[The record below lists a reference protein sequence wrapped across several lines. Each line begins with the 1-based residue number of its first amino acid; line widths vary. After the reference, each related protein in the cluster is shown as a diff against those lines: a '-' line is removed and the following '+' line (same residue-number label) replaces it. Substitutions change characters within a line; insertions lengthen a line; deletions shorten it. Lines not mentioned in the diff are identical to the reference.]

1 MALCSKCGVMIPYDL
16 VKAGHTHHP
25 NCATSD
31 TQIPLFSRAVDP
43 SGMSPLE
50 VDIRDELTEIVQWW
64 ARNIPRNRQ
73 VQVGPS
79 DIGTPCDRELAYRLA
94 GLGTVMHSD
103 PLPSIVGT
111 ATHSWMAE
119 AVQKYQ
125 EAHGF
130 ERYDVEM
137 KVAPDVVLQ
146 GSTDLYH
153 RPHRLVLDWKF
164 PGPDVFREMKKT
176 GFSQRYRVQ
185 LNLYGL
191 GHRRAGRPVDKVGIV
206 AMSRSGALRDMRVWI
221 EDYDEEVALG
231 AIRRMY
237 NLGNL
242 IDKEGILDDP
252 SRWGMITPTPSR
264 LCGYCR
270 MYRAGGPADDTGC
283 PGE

>member
-1 MALCSKCGVMIPYDL
+1 MALCPKCGMIIPYDL

-25 NCATSD
+25 NCATDDS
-31 TQIPLFSRAVDP
+31 QIPLFARANDP

-50 VDIRDELTEIVQWW
+50 IDIRDELTEIVNWW

-73 VQVGPS
+73 VTVGPS
-79 DIGTPCDRELAYRLA
+79 DVGTPCDRELAYRLA
-94 GLGTVMHSD
+94 GLGTVMYSD

-119 AVQKYQ
+119 AVQKFE

-130 ERYDVEM
+130 KRYGVEM
-137 KVAPDVVLQ
+137 KVAPDVILR

-153 RPHRLVLDWKF
+153 YERRLVLDWKF
-164 PGPDVFREMKKT
+164 PGPDAFRDMKKA
-176 GFSQRYRVQ
+176 GFSQRYRTQ
-185 LNLYGL
+185 LNLYGK
-191 GHRRAGRPVDKVGIV
+191 GHIAAGRPVDKVGIV

-221 EDYDEEVALG
+221 EDYDEEVANR

-242 IDKEGILDDP
+242 VDREGILDDP
-252 SRWGMITPTPSR
+252 SRWSMITPTPSR

-270 MYRAGGPADDTGC
+270 MYRAGGPADETGC
-283 PGE
+283 PGK